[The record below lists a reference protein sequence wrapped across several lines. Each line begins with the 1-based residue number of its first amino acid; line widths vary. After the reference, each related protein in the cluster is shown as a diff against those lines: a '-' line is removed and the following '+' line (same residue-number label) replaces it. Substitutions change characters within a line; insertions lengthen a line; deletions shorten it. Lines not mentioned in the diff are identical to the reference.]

1 MQNLPCI
8 VFDPQSDHSTALLAA
23 HLYYR
28 ALLNV
33 PSLISSWWNDCK
45 DRQLSTAVAT
55 LTTKHYS
62 PVLITAELAHIKD
75 PVVVDDLSG
84 ENWNIKVASGTGEVT
99 ASYTVDEQDMEIAV
113 RLPPDYPL
121 HTIEVRD
128 LHRLGVDE
136 KKWRGWLLAVQQIIT
151 SQVRYLSLAKLKTT
165 HMR

>member
-1 MQNLPCI
+1 M
-8 VFDPQSDHSTALLAA
+8 
-23 HLYYR
+23 
-28 ALLNV
+28 

-75 PVVVDDLSG
+75 PVVVDELSG

-121 HTIEVRD
+121 HSIEVRD

-136 KKWRGWLLAVQQIIT
+136 KKWRGWLLAAFWGRGRNTAVMVLGTILF
-151 SQVRYLSLAKLKTT
+151 VLKRISGTQAAVVDF
-165 HMR
+165 RFSVGDCGVCKFRPGG